1 MCGRLPPSS
10 WHINQKWLL
19 ATLVFI
25 VPFFAA
31 SQQDIPE
38 IHIDEIDPY
47 EEELID
53 FFASRIYEWGPSTR
67 CFLLN
72 ECSTATRADRLS
84 CTEQAIFNH
93 IATNLNWD
101 FIETNQTDPIL
112 VEFIVG
118 CDGWVT
124 DVSVI
129 DSPVDG
135 YRKILGQEGSI
146 NGSAFPSVVYDQRS
160 VKEVIRTVESLPR
173 FEFDSADPIATRG
186 VIAIPT
192 QREDANELLQFP
204 CEEEQAI
211 KEAERDLFQELP
223 VDTATFSGNAIYL
236 VHYDDSN
243 NEIARRPFGRYPI
256 IHFMTFFERFE
267 IIFFTRDRAMSSL
280 IYDANFLTLNSLT
293 KKVWGVTDNMGKR
306 WLLALDLAEEMMEII
321 SVDKIEQSDGQ
332 TGFIAFEIHSLTL
345 DGGEEFKKRFPTW
358 YEGPVFSPSNS
369 SRQ

>member
-1 MCGRLPPSS
+1 MCSRLLPSS
-10 WHINQKWLL
+10 WQINHKWFLT
-19 ATLVFI
+19 TLVFF
-25 VPFFAA
+25 VPFFAI

-38 IHIDEIDPY
+38 IHIDEIDHY

-53 FFASRIYEWGPSTR
+53 FLASRINEWGSSGNP
-67 CFLLN
+67 FLTS
-72 ECSTATRADRLS
+72 ECSTDTEAARLS
-84 CTEQAIFNH
+84 CTEEAVLNH

-101 FIETNQTDPIL
+101 YVETTQTDRIF
-112 VEFIVG
+112 VEFTVG
-118 CDGWVT
+118 LDGWVA

-129 DSPVDG
+129 ESPIDG
-135 YRKILGQEGSI
+135 YRIILGQRGWFSGST
-146 NGSAFPSVVYDQRS
+146 FPSVVYDQRS

-173 FEFDSADPIATRG
+173 FEFDSEDPIATRG

-204 CEEEQAI
+204 SEEGQVI

-223 VDTATFSGNAIYL
+223 ADTATFSGNAIYL

-306 WLLALDLAEEMMEII
+306 WLLALDLAEEMMKII